1 MLKFFSNIRIIPLT
15 IIAALVFLPVKLNS
29 IWTGV
34 DIFINGVGMA
44 KAEAQQA
51 RSSGEEAKSKDE
63 AKEDKSEVREDED
76 AEEGDEEDDEAAAKR
91 MMAED
96 PTLLTQEEI
105 DLLQQL
111 SDRRKV
117 LEEREAEM
125 NEREGL
131 LAAAEARINKK
142 VDELRGLRGTI
153 EGLLQK
159 HNQQQEKKM
168 ISLVKIY
175 ENMKPKD
182 AARIFGELDMDTLLM
197 VAERMKERKLA
208 AVMAKMNPA
217 KAKEM
222 TVELAKLRD
231 MPVPGSEGG

>member
-1 MLKFFSNIRIIPLT
+1 MLKFFANIRIIPLT
-15 IIAALVFLPVKLNS
+15 IVAALVFLPVKLNS

-51 RSSGEEAKSKDE
+51 TEKDKADKPAEEAAEEDADE
-63 AKEDKSEVREDED
+63 AGE
-76 AEEGDEEDDEAAAKR
+76 EEDDEAAAKR
-91 MMAED
+91 AMADD

-159 HNQQQEKKM
+159 HDQQQAKKM
-168 ISLVKIY
+168 NSLVKIY

-208 AVMAKMNPA
+208 AVMAKMNPS

-231 MPVPGSEGG
+231 MPVPGSEDGG